1 MDGVSHYVTVR
12 RDIYT
17 GLVSASTTI
26 PVTTLAS
33 TSIITN
39 NKPKVGKKCRTS
51 VLTD

>member
-17 GLVSASTTI
+17 GLVSASTTV

-39 NKPKVGKKCRTS
+39 SKPKVGKKFVKIVS
-51 VLTD
+51 